1 MPNTNKK
8 KRDIS
13 RTLAHFYKKPVAKV
27 SLEFFLSVI
36 TILFFALFAIRPT
49 LVTMSELVKEIE
61 DKKELASQ
69 LERKIAALSS
79 AQEEY
84 QRLESEIVM
93 LNQAMPVQPHL
104 LEALKILEKLAA
116 EEDII
121 IDTIALQEIP
131 EEDPLTNLTYEEI
144 EARDL
149 YLTEKVIGDYPSIK
163 DYVAAIQATRRSFM
177 IEEIDF
183 LVDEQDNEQTLKA
196 NLVIRIPYFGDK
208 NAKSVQATTK

>member
-1 MPNTNKK
+1 MPDNNKK

-36 TILFFALFAIRPT
+36 VILFFALFAIRPT

-69 LERKIAALSS
+69 LQRKIAALSS

-93 LNQAMPVQPHL
+93 LNQAVPVQPEL
-104 LEALKILEKLAA
+104 LEALKILEKLAG
-116 EEDII
+116 EENVII
-121 IDTIALQEIP
+121 ETLLLQEIP

-144 EARDL
+144 DSRDL
-149 YLTEKVIGDYPSIK
+149 YFTVRVIGDYPSIK
-163 DYVAAIQATRRSFM
+163 DYVAAIQAMRRSFM
-177 IEEIDF
+177 IEEINF
-183 LVDEQDNEQTLKA
+183 LIDEQDQQQTLKA
-196 NLVIRIPYFGDK
+196 HLIIRIPYFGDK
-208 NAKSVQATTK
+208 NAKSVQTTTK

>member
-1 MPNTNKK
+1 MPNSNKK
-8 KRDIS
+8 KRDLS
-13 RTLAHFYKKPVAKV
+13 RALAHFYKKPVTKV
-27 SLEFFLSVI
+27 SLEFFLSI
-36 TILFFALFAIRPT
+36 IAILFFALFAIRPT

-69 LERKIAALSS
+69 LQRKIVALSS

-93 LNQAMPVQPHL
+93 LNQSIPVQPEL
-104 LEALKILEKLAA
+104 LEALKILEKLAG
-116 EEDII
+116 EEDIV

-149 YLTEKVIGDYPSIK
+149 YLTETVIGDYPSIK
-163 DYVAAIQATRRSFM
+163 DYVAAIQAMRRSFM

-183 LVDEQDNEQTLKA
+183 LVDEQNQQETLKA
-196 NLVIRIPYFGDK
+196 NLTIRIPYFGDK
-208 NAKSVQATTK
+208 NAKSVQTTTK